1 LDKRIKVMTKKK
13 EKCERKRPEKYERLT
28 SDIKNKHK
36 RQEVVIRR
44 RMDAKA
50 EKKVTTLKR
59 RKLREELGEE
69 AVPKEEAITIEKM
82 RVPDE
87 TMITDANDEELLGE

>member
-1 LDKRIKVMTKKK
+1 MKETPEERRKKKRIEQLDKRIKIMTKKK
-13 EKCERKRPEKYERLT
+13 EKTAKPRPEKFERLP

-50 EKKVTTLKR
+50 DKKINVLKR
-59 RKLREELGEE
+59 RKMREELGEE
-69 AVPKEEAITIEKM
+69 AVPK
-82 RVPDE
+82 
-87 TMITDANDEELLGE
+87 

>member
-1 LDKRIKVMTKKK
+1 MTKKK
-13 EKCERKRPEKYERLT
+13 EKTAKPRPEKFERLP

-50 EKKVTTLKR
+50 EKKINVLKR
-59 RKLREELGEE
+59 RKMREGERGE
-69 AVPKEEAITIEKM
+69 QRKM
-82 RVPDE
+82 K
-87 TMITDANDEELLGE
+87 NL